1 MTTTDPTRI
10 DLEITIDVP
19 VEHAFATFTERFDEI
34 KPREQNLLA
43 VPIARSVLEPHVGGT
58 IHDVGT
64 DGTTCAWARVLAF
77 EPPTRLVFSWDLSP
91 MYQVE
96 TDPDRCSEVEVT
108 FSAVG
113 PEQTRVQLQHR
124 HLDRHGEGWES
135 FTGLGSGDGWPL
147 WLDRYRALA
156 TAPVAR

>member
-1 MTTTDPTRI
+1 MTTTDLTRI
-10 DLEITIDVP
+10 QLEITVDVP

-43 VPIARSVLEPHVGGT
+43 VPIARSVLEPRVGGT

-64 DGTTCAWARVLAF
+64 DGSTCAWARVLAF

-91 MYQVE
+91 TYQVE

-108 FSAVG
+108 FSALG
-113 PEQTRVQLQHR
+113 PERTRVRLEHR

-135 FTGLGSGDGWPL
+135 LAGLGTGAGWPL
-147 WLDRYRALA
+147 WLSRYESLT
-156 TAPVAR
+156 TAP

>member
-1 MTTTDPTRI
+1 MTTGPTSI
-10 DLEITIDVP
+10 ELEITVDVP

-43 VPIARSVLEPHVGGT
+43 VPIARTVLEPHVGGT

-64 DGTTCAWARVLAF
+64 DGTTCTWARVLAF
-77 EPPTRLVFSWDLSP
+77 DPPKRLVFSWDLSP
-91 MYQVE
+91 YYQVE

-108 FSAVG
+108 FFAVG
-113 PEQTRVQLQHR
+113 PEQTRVVLEHR

-135 FTGLGSGDGWPL
+135 FIGLGTGAGWPL
-147 WLDRYRALA
+147 WFSRYDGLV
-156 TAPVAR
+156 TAAGPS